1 MSRYQVT
8 LTYTIT
14 VDDARNESHAEF
26 CAVYD
31 VGSNPYEYSDIEIK
45 KIHTPK
51 CCGLRSQTCVI
62 DDSINSNGV
71 KDYIETL
78 KSFKDYLEEHKIQ
91 QEKILNALRE
101 RLGEEEK

>member
-1 MSRYQVT
+1 MSKYQVT

-14 VDDARNESHAEF
+14 VDDAKNESHAEF
-26 CAVYD
+26 CALYD
-31 VGSNPYEYSDIEIK
+31 VGSDPYEYSDIEIK
-45 KIHTPK
+45 EIHTPK
-51 CCGLRSQTCVI
+51 GCELKAQTCVADEI
-62 DDSINSNGV
+62 VNSDDV

-78 KSFKDYLEEHKIQ
+78 KSFKDYLEEHKVQ

>member
-1 MSRYQVT
+1 MPKYQVT
-8 LTYTIT
+8 VTYSIA
-14 VDDARNESHAEF
+14 VDDARDENHAEF
-26 CAVYD
+26 CALYD

-51 CCGLRSQTCVI
+51 CCGLRAQTCVI
-62 DDSINSNGV
+62 DDSINSDDV

-91 QEKILNALRE
+91 QEKVLNVLRE
-101 RLGEEEK
+101 RLGKEER